1 MLSLKFALQYL
12 RPQKKEGFL
21 SLITVF
27 SVLGVTLGVATLIIV
42 MSVMNGFRAE
52 LMNYILGLNGHVT
65 VFSHSDKFPEY
76 QDWQR
81 AVGFV
86 RGVQGVQ
93 AVLEGQAMIMSK
105 KRSSGILVRG
115 LSAKDFADMTSEREQ
130 LYRAENFDFDNPD
143 TIVLGK
149 KLAAKLGLM
158 LDDTVTL
165 VAPSANST
173 AFGLMPRLKRYT
185 VGAIIEFGMHQY
197 DSSLAFMPISSAQVF
212 FKKKG
217 SITHLQITT
226 ADVDNVDAYAHDIK
240 KFMGAGFRVQTWK
253 TLNGSFFDAIQTERD
268 VMFIILT
275 LIILVAAFNIVSS
288 LVLMVT
294 NKTSDIAILR
304 TIGASKKFILQIFL
318 GCGAVIGVV
327 SCLFGFLLGIF
338 LTYNLRNI
346 KGWVESIIGKSLF
359 SSDVYFLNNIPY
371 LISWSQV
378 FSVVVVALVISL
390 IASVYPAYKA
400 SKVNPIE
407 AIKFG

>member
-12 RPQKKEGFL
+12 KPQKKEGFL
-21 SLITVF
+21 SLITIF

-52 LMNYILGLNGHVT
+52 LMTYILGLNGHVN
-65 VFSHSDKFPEY
+65 VFSRDADFKEY
-76 QDWQR
+76 NDWKR

-86 RGVQGVQ
+86 NGIESVQ
-93 AVLEGQAMIMSK
+93 AVLEGQAMAMSN
-105 KRSSGILVRG
+105 KRSTGILVRG
-115 LSAKDFADMTSEREQ
+115 LSEEDFMATISNRKS
-130 LYRAENFDFDNPD
+130 LYVLEDFKFDD
-143 TIVLGK
+143 TNSIVLGK
-149 KLAAKLGLM
+149 NLAAKLGLT
-158 LDDTVTL
+158 LEDTITL

-185 VGAIIEFGMHQY
+185 VTGIVEFGMHEY
-197 DSSLAFMPISSAQVF
+197 DSSLAFIALKSAQTF

-217 SITHLQITT
+217 SITHLQINTVD
-226 ADVDNVDAYAHDIK
+226 ADNVDVYANDIRE
-240 KFMGAGFRVQTWK
+240 FMGSGFSVQTWK

-275 LIILVAAFNIVSS
+275 LIILVAAFNIISS
-288 LVLMVT
+288 LVLMVN
-294 NKTSDIAILR
+294 NKVANIAILR
-304 TIGASKKFILQIFL
+304 TIGASRQFILQIFL
-318 GCGAVIGVV
+318 GCGAIIGVI
-327 SCLFGFLLGIF
+327 SCVFGFLLGVF

-346 KGWVESIIGKSLF
+346 KTWIEDIIGASLF
-359 SSDVYFLNNIPY
+359 PSDVYFLSNIPY

-378 FSVVVVALVISL
+378 FTVVLVALVISL

-400 SKVNPIE
+400 SKIDPVE